1 MPSTRYP
8 RPGERDD
15 FGRVMSFTDA
25 VFAIAMTLLVVEIGV
40 PETIEGAPDD
50 PAALLG
56 AFADKGPLIFAF
68 FLGCYVIGFYWAAH
82 HRFMSWLDAVDRGF
96 VLLTVVYLAFVALL
110 PFPTGVLGEFGQ
122 NPISVVAF
130 ALNMGAVSGMET
142 VLFAYARRRRLFR
155 EELPEDIYRWAL
167 GSSLL
172 PVLAFALSIAV
183 AFALPWLSIAM
194 WFLAIPLQKVWAR
207 YRPAATGSYLA

>member
-8 RPGERDD
+8 RPSERDD
-15 FGRVMSFTDA
+15 FGRVMDFTDA

-82 HRFMSWLDAVDRGF
+82 HRFMSWLEAVD
-96 VLLTVVYLAFVALL
+96 
-110 PFPTGVLGEFGQ
+110 
-122 NPISVVAF
+122 
-130 ALNMGAVSGMET
+130 
-142 VLFAYARRRRLFR
+142 
-155 EELPEDIYRWAL
+155 RWAL

-172 PVLAFALSIAV
+172 PVLAFALSIPA
-183 AFALPWLSIAM
+183 AFALPWLAIVI
-194 WFLAIPLQKVWAR
+194 WLLAIPLQRVWAR
-207 YRPAATGSYLA
+207 YRPAKTGRYLA